1 MSGSKDGRLDDLL
14 ATIVVDKGRF
24 LGSKAHQRP
33 HAGIKDLA
41 EIAEASPTAVS
52 QHLAKLRLARLVKS
66 RKSGTYVYYTT
77 EDVHVHRLLE
87 QALFHAHHATG
98 RSAHHEQEKTGRG
111 DGRASKRPGGRTAR
125 VSKQS
130 G

>member
-1 MSGSKDGRLDDLL
+1 MPSEEQVFIAEESFRMLADQTRIKILWALL
-14 ATIVVDKGRF
+14 QGERTV
-24 LGSKAHQRP
+24 
-33 HAGIKDLA
+33 KDLA
-41 EIAEASPTAVS
+41 QIAGTSPTAVS

-98 RSAHHEQEKTGRG
+98 HSAPHEQSKSGPD
-111 DGRASKRPGGRTAR
+111 DGRASRRSRLTA
-125 VSKQS
+125 QH
-130 G
+130 